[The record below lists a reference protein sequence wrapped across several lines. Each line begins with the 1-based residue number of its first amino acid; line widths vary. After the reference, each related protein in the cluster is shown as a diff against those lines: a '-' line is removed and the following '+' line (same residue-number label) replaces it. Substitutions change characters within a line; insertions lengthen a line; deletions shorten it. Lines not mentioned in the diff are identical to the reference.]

1 MKDESNSFWKK
12 LRAPTLIICE
22 EKLYLIWLVFTI
34 FFGLINIWAGIFLG
48 KNEDVTGA
56 INEGIIYTFS
66 ISILS
71 PLLAEIF
78 IKLVVNK
85 KSGKVTEFLAYK
97 ITMCAI
103 GFVLVLILAFLWIGK
118 YKGLFI
124 LQFIMGIVSIVISF
138 YIYCVLQMD
147 SHMNVVGEYDD
158 NEYLTK
164 EKERMSGIDEEAKK
178 IEKIDSEDGEILL

>member
-1 MKDESNSFWKK
+1 MKDESN
-12 LRAPTLIICE
+12 RIYAN
-22 EKLYLIWLVFTI
+22 EKIKYCNKIGFNYEIYDFPSLPPGYLIEILQRLI
-34 FFGLINIWAGIFLG
+34 F
-48 KNEDVTGA
+48 KS
-56 INEGIIYTFS
+56 FS

-164 EKERMSGIDEEAKK
+164 EKERMSGIDEEAKTIIRGK
-178 IEKIDSEDGEILL
+178 DT